1 MSEQQTAEAPSTSLV
16 ARTSIVKVEAALAEF
31 DAIEAGLTE
40 LRTKYAG
47 VVFDVKSA
55 AGMKEAIAA
64 RAAVREPRYKTEH
77 ARKAGKAPVLTLG
90 QNIQDRAAYITD
102 ELVQIEAPI
111 HAQITAE
118 EERRETE
125 KQAKREAEQ
134 NRIAKIQALIAE
146 IKDFAITDGSA
157 ATIAVNMDLLEHFQ
171 INERFGEFAPDA
183 EQVKVA
189 TMNRLNAMH
198 AQAVDKE
205 AAAAAEAER
214 LAAEQARIKA
224 ESEELAR
231 RQAEQAERERLEAAR
246 IAQEARE
253 RAIAEAAARAR
264 VEAEEAAARQRI
276 EAAEAE
282 SRRQREEANRKA
294 TEAREAAEA
303 QARAE
308 FEAQQAKLKAEADR
322 LAKEREAAEARERK
336 KAEAIAAKEQ
346 AKKDKEEAAERARL
360 EREEAGRREAERQAQ
375 ERMDAREMAD
385 AFVTRFGQLPEWS
398 RTVAAIGED
407 LAEIEA
413 AEGRRP

>member
-1 MSEQQTAEAPSTSLV
+1 MSEQQTAEAPSTAVV

-31 DAIEAGLTE
+31 DAIEAGLTD

-102 ELVQIEAPI
+102 ELMQIEEPI

-134 NRIAKIQALIAE
+134 NRIAKIQAGIAE
-146 IKDFAITDGSA
+146 IRQFAIDAAGKSA
-157 ATIAVNMDLLEHFQ
+157 SEIAEAMEYLESYPVNKGGFA
-171 INERFGEFAPDA
+171 EFEGDA

-198 AQAVDKE
+198 SAAKDRE
-205 AAAAAEAER
+205 AAAAAEAVR
-214 LAAEQARIKA
+214 LAAEQSRIKA

-231 RQAEQAERERLEAAR
+231 RQAEQDAREKAEAAR
-246 IAQEARE
+246 IAQEAQE
-253 RAIAEAAARAR
+253 RAQAEAKAKAAIQAEEEAARAR
-264 VEAEEAAARQRI
+264 IQAQDSEARQIREEADRVARVTREQHEAAA
-276 EAAEAE
+276 
-282 SRRQREEANRKA
+282 K
-294 TEAREAAEA
+294 
-303 QARAE
+303 AE
-308 FEAQQAKLKAEADR
+308 FEEQQAKLKAEADR

-336 KAEAIAAKEQ
+336 KQEAIEAKEK
-346 AKKDKEEAAERARL
+346 AKREKAEAAERARV
-360 EREEAGRREAERQAQ
+360 EKEESARREAVRIYN
-375 ERMDAREMAD
+375 ERMDTLQMAEAFYARIID
-385 AFVTRFGQLPEWS
+385 RPEWFLS
-398 RTVAAIGED
+398 ATAIAAD
-407 LAEIEA
+407 LAAMEKA
-413 AEGRRP
+413 A